1 MFSITPKHD
10 VNKIFGSFD
19 LKFAIKAPDNSKF
32 SSD

>member
-1 MFSITPKHD
+1 MFSMTPKHD

-19 LKFAIKAPDNSKF
+19 LKFATKAPDNYNF